1 MLILAASLFFT
12 TPVPL
17 DMPRAEAYLVQE
29 DGRYQLE
36 DRYRPADL
44 WLNRAVLGR
53 WEDDEG
59 RTFVLS
65 RLDVQPPP
73 LAEEAAVTRVD
84 YAKSMVPVG
93 RKDDIRPSLE
103 LLSPVEL
110 AQEPRPPRQLPRGF
124 RNVEYWHHPTN
135 YGAIVCAFLP
145 EKCRHWY
152 LATWRLADG
161 DDYSERMLA
170 FEQKFLDPLRRGVEL
185 PQPLAAHFA
194 AAAEEPQRP
203 RKRRGAEP
211 SERELL
217 RVDAHHNVTN
227 YVNWHGADSDEF
239 TVLTDMPR
247 QAAFLVSLTN
257 DLKAMRARYAEVLP
271 TKIDGTN
278 VLCVARIFADREE
291 YLDAVDED
299 MAWTAAYWSP
309 ERRELV
315 AYLPVGGE
323 QALLRTIRHEAFH
336 QYLSYATSMIP
347 ASPWLNEGYAQY
359 FEDEKSLDWGKDF
372 DLTPEAIDRLGDVL
386 PGIFGQDYGQFYAES
401 DAVRR
406 LNYKL
411 AWSVAVF
418 LEKGAPEVRFQ
429 PFKDLKRDYV
439 EALFKTQD
447 MKKATAKALKNQD
460 TLKLFVAEW
469 KKFWKENGQ

>member
-12 TPVPL
+12 TPAPL
-17 DMPRAEAYLVQE
+17 NMPRAEAYLVQE
-29 DGRYQLE
+29 DGRYRLE
-36 DRYRPADL
+36 DRYQTMDL
-44 WLNRAVLGR
+44 WLNRAVMGR

-59 RTFVLS
+59 RTFILS

-73 LAEEAAVTRVD
+73 LAVEAAVTRVD
-84 YAKSMVPVG
+84 YAKSLVSVG
-93 RKDDIRPSLE
+93 RKDDLRPSLE
-103 LLSPVEL
+103 LLSPVGL

-124 RNVEYWHHPTN
+124 RDVEYWHHPTN
-135 YGAIVCAFLP
+135 YSAIVCAFLP

-152 LATWRLADG
+152 LATWQLADG

-170 FEQKFLDPLRRGVEL
+170 FEQKFLDPLRRGTEL
-185 PQPLAAHFA
+185 PPSLAAYFA
-194 AAAEEPQRP
+194 VAVEESPRP
-203 RKRRGAEP
+203 RKRRGAVP

-227 YVNWHGADSDEF
+227 YVNWHAVDSDEF

-257 DLKAMRARYAEVLP
+257 DLKTMRGRYADVLP

-315 AYLPVGGE
+315 AYLPYGGE
-323 QALLRTIRHEAFH
+323 QALIRTIRHEAFH

-359 FEDEKSLDWGKDF
+359 FEDEKSRDWGREF
-372 DLTPEAIDRLGDVL
+372 DPTEENLAKFAASL
-386 PGIFGQDYGQFYAES
+386 PGILAMDYAEFYDGS
-401 DAVRR
+401 DIVRR
-406 LNYKL
+406 FKYRL

-418 LEKGAPEVRFQ
+418 LEQGADKVRFQ
-429 PFKDLKRDYV
+429 PFKTVKQDYFK
-439 EALFKTQD
+439 ELFSSQD
-447 MKKATAKALKNQD
+447 MRKATAAAFKNAD

-469 KKFWKENGQ
+469 RKFWQNP